1 MSVAIVSCDEKQGWE
16 EEVSEG
22 PLPLYL
28 CYASFFYY
36 VLVVDIVEVVIAVVV
51 VVVVVVN
58 LGNEPGCI
66 ERLFFIDP
74 PRRAA

>member
-1 MSVAIVSCDEKQGWE
+1 MPPYFCH
-16 EEVSEG
+16 
-22 PLPLYL
+22 
-28 CYASFFYY
+28 ASFFYY
-36 VLVVDIVEVVIAVVV
+36 VLVVDIVEVVIAV

>member
-1 MSVAIVSCDEKQGWE
+1 MPPYFCH
-16 EEVSEG
+16 
-22 PLPLYL
+22 
-28 CYASFFYY
+28 ASFFYY